1 MQKRPWYKIEEEEK
15 VASPALLVYPEKVE
29 QNIRTM
35 IEMTGGPEKLR
46 PHVKTHKMAEIIELQ
61 LKHGITKFKCATVT
75 EAELLGRC
83 KAPDVLLAMQPVGP
97 NIGRFLDLMEHYPD
111 TAFSALVDHD
121 NVIDQIGM
129 QALERG
135 VKVPLYLD
143 LNVGMDRTGI
153 RPSEKARSLYS
164 MISEHDGLI
173 PAGLH
178 AYDGH
183 IRNPDIEERR
193 KVCDAAFEAVT
204 QMKSELEKEGFPV
217 REVIAGGS
225 PTFPVHAKREGV
237 IASPGTTLLWD
248 ARYSESFPDMDFQI
262 AAVLLTRVISKPAEG
277 TLCLDLGHKSV
288 APEMDFPRVRIF
300 GMEHTKQVGQSEEHL
315 VLKTND
321 ASETRMGEV
330 RYAIPM
336 HICPTVAKY
345 PEALTVEHG
354 KVTGAWRVAA
364 RDH

>member
-15 VASPALLVYPEKVE
+15 VASPTLLVYPERVE

-35 IEMTGGPEKLR
+35 IEMTGGAEKLR

-97 NIGRFLDLMEHYPD
+97 NIGRYLDLVAEYPD
-111 TAFSALVDHD
+111 TAFSTLTDHESSI
-121 NVIDQIGM
+121 VQIGT
-129 QALERG
+129 QARERSI
-135 VKVPLYLD
+135 KVPLYLD
-143 LNVGMDRTGI
+143 VNVGMDRTGI
-153 RPSEKARSLYS
+153 RPSEKARSLYK
-164 MISEHDGLI
+164 MISEHDWLI

-183 IRNPDIEERR
+183 IRNPDIIERR
-193 KVCDAAFEAVT
+193 KVCNAAFEAVAQMRT
-204 QMKSELEKEGFPV
+204 QLEKAGFPV
-217 REVIAGGS
+217 KEVIAGGS
-225 PTFPVHAKREGV
+225 PTFPIHAKREGV

-248 ARYSESFPDMDFQI
+248 ARYSESFPDMNFQV
-262 AAVLLTRVISKPAEG
+262 AAVLLTRVISKPAESIF
-277 TLCLDLGHKSV
+277 CLDLGHKSV

-300 GMEHTKQVGQSEEHL
+300 GMDHAEQVGQSEEHL
-315 VLKTND
+315 VLRTD
-321 ASETRMGEV
+321 DTTDIPIGEV
-330 RYAIPM
+330 YYAIPM

-345 PEALTVEHG
+345 PEALTVVNG
-354 KVTGAWRVAA
+354 RVTGTWKVAA